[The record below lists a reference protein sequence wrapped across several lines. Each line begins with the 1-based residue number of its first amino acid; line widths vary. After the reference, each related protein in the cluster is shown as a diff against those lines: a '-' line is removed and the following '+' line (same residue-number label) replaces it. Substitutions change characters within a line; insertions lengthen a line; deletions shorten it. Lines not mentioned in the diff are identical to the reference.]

1 MNQRIVL
8 GNWKMNTSQR
18 EALELAGELASETMP
33 ETVEVGVAP
42 PFPWLSAVGSVL
54 GPSPI
59 RIGAQTSARQTN
71 GAFTGEVSVSML
83 AELCEFVLIGHSE
96 RRALFGETD
105 DVVNE
110 KLLRVVE
117 VGLRPVLCVG
127 ETADQRASGD
137 AALTVVAQIDA
148 ALRNRDAHELDA
160 LVVAYEPVW
169 AIGTGNTATPEDAAE
184 MCSLIRDQVQ
194 ALISRRVSVLYGGS
208 VNAGNASELIKT
220 GQIDGFLV
228 GGASLKVLDFMTIVR
243 AAAD

>member
-1 MNQRIVL
+1 MSSRIVL
-8 GNWKMNTSQR
+8 GNWKMNTSLR
-18 EALELAGELASETMP
+18 EAVELSESLAAEQMP
-33 ETVEVGVAP
+33 ESVEVGVAP
-42 PFPWLSAVGSVL
+42 PFPWLAAVGATL
-54 GPSPI
+54 GSSSI

-71 GAFTGEVSVSML
+71 GAFTGEVSVAML

-105 DVVNE
+105 EVVND

-127 ETADQRASGD
+127 ETAEQRASGEANATVTSQLN
-137 AALTVVAQIDA
+137 AALQDRTPA
-148 ALRNRDAHELDA
+148 ELDA

-184 MCSLIRDQVQ
+184 MCSLIRNQLQQVIGRQ
-194 ALISRRVSVLYGGS
+194 VAVLYGGS
-208 VNAGNASELIKT
+208 VNAGNAADLIAT

-228 GGASLKVLDFMTIVR
+228 GGASLKSPDFMTIIR
-243 AAAD
+243 ACAD